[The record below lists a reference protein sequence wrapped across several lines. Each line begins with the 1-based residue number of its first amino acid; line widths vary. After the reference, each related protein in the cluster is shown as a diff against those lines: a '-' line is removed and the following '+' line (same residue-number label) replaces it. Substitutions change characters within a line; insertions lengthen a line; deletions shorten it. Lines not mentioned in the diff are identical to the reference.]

1 MVSKASASRA
11 SSEHV
16 SSSSSSG
23 FDEDSFESD
32 PPSEAELST
41 DSELSTV
48 QRARATRVSRR
59 RWRKSQTQLLSTSTL
74 LPPAEPASTSLWTT
88 REKQFEKF
96 RSSLL
101 SMPVPEGVVRIEK
114 AKGYSFHVMSV
125 LNWVLPDSVLH
136 TSAIPASGGNNES
149 EDDEEEPLIT
159 LGVHVS
165 LFHAVSKR
173 FFGNTWVSPEL
184 AVDPFQIKQ
193 ARHPKD
199 GTLRYVIEN
208 ALLNFRAYFISDI
221 IDANCVG
228 VLELVA
234 YEKDP
239 DSKATVRVV
248 GCGWTLLPLFA
259 RQQPVQSD
267 TKDEPSSV
275 PSAFSLNTSGDSV
288 SVFTGSPRT
297 LWELHPDAWSAQE
310 KHEGSK
316 FYYQIVQYEPM
327 LSIAMFLRKN
337 ELVGALDPIPGL
349 KNGNLANIDMG
360 KKPKMLL
367 QEEDDT
373 TYEETLASFV
383 KIASLVPKAVQ
394 VEEPFELN
402 VVATRVAINL
412 RDEIEAN
419 LVSRLRISRKAIH
432 QGATSVEGEISARVL
447 KIALHNGRCFR
458 TRQFMVPLKAD
469 PNGGDTL
476 FCVRNHSK
484 LRGFVFHPNMAIVVV
499 LQYTVHFRVVWPAK
513 LKQQALE
520 AQKPLPPDEDVVLVT
535 MGARAL
541 VPSDGKK
548 LYLYDKYHHATA
560 ATAEPLA
567 TLGGVLL
574 QQQEDRRRVLHVDL
588 LSGAACRPYSD
599 NTLYTPPDQVTRSLQ
614 NREVSLKDSFAFC
627 DLKITIDEEIPAT
640 EQPIEETT
648 APLSPGL
655 ESNQIS
661 EEDEDYAADQWARK
675 LLGKANNN
683 PVLAQTLNALATSP
697 TNKEKPVD
705 SRPKTPSPTKKQ
717 QVERADPTTDA
728 PTSELSRASK
738 TLLTRYG
745 YMDSHDKPPASLTN
759 NQKTHDK
766 RRKPKKIELIAKSIE
781 TEVNDPFK
789 ANEIRFH
796 FAAYRACSPGAQVKD
811 DMACNPAPSRVY
823 FTFQFYNFPA
833 TRTETLRLSKAFDNG
848 AGGEIQTF
856 LLMRDTSANKPSL
869 AIQFDV
875 DTTATMNPLETRRFA
890 EYLKWNNLYVDV
902 WDADSLFQL
911 GTFAI
916 SLHELLRQGNSVKKF
931 QAEVEIAPPLGGTMT
946 PDHCGDDEGIVCT
959 VPDKKRRED
968 GANIGRIQLLMSSY
982 GLKGEHYIDQ
992 HVVESK
998 PSCTAAPDNQQPRR
1012 PKHRVRARP
1021 LVESNAELYRLLS
1034 QEGFYGDRL
1043 AKDLR
1048 ERKEPQP
1055 RQRQNFSN
1063 ANTLT
1068 PKEIATLCE
1077 LFGSRKAVSDGSQAT
1092 RTRPTRIQCDL
1103 EGKTGL
1109 LALLSLRP
1117 PEIAAPTAIHVPK
1130 PAEKQPENAK
1140 PEQKLQTK
1148 TAAADRAQR
1157 LKRVLAIATK
1167 NHLALADAFALFDVK
1182 KDGFL
1187 SREEFIRAMRSLGKV
1202 FDDLS
1207 DDDLGLLADLLDTN
1221 KDGKIEHA
1229 EFRRFVKEPTRM
1241 SRTEWR
1247 GHIKRII
1254 VRALEK
1260 GIRVHHVFAEIDA
1273 SGDGKLSYEE
1283 FECGL
1288 KQLGISTDNDKEGVR
1303 ELLTELDTDHDGTI
1317 SYTEFLESLGISV
1330 EENMKE
1336 VVKETVKDITED
1348 VGEIL
1353 SRLTKKGVSFEDV
1366 FMHFDTDRNGTLSVE
1381 EFTKALNQLLQLDG
1395 ADGDTLKKFER
1406 DAVEVYVQSINAD
1419 GDMKIDY
1426 REFLTACGV
1435 SGMEMQ
1441 EEATHFQQAARDKAN
1456 RKLIKLIVRACA
1468 GGMTIQE
1475 VFKQFD
1481 SDSDGSISLTEFQ
1494 TTMEKLFL
1502 GQGMTADDA
1511 ALVAA
1516 RFDTNRDGLISQR
1529 EFQDFGVELRKN
1541 QQSLTNIF
1549 LPHLDKLSTLDLSSK
1564 LAAQK
1569 WTSFCRAKL
1578 GLSPRIISTE
1588 VTPLMSYFGFAD
1600 EDNGVDIQ
1608 ELCALCKTVQSATS
1622 PSGKEDA
1629 VERLRTLLVKAKD
1642 QGLDLTKSF
1651 AHFDAN
1657 GDGEIT
1663 RAELKRG
1670 LVALGCFKD
1679 MKEADF
1685 DSLLEQLD
1693 EDGSG
1698 KIDFSEFRVLMKD
1711 NKSAG
1716 EDVDDKEELVNKLK
1730 ALMEKAVEKG
1740 VSIDACFAHF
1750 DKDGDGNIKKE
1761 EFVTAMT
1768 ELGFA
1773 ADKSVINGVI
1783 KLLDRNESGTISLSE
1798 FKQLF
1803 PLTEKS
1809 SEEKIE
1815 VKRPTEKQGQS
1826 CEDTSG
1832 KVNSSEPSSARKT
1845 TETKLQK
1852 LLLSAEAS
1860 GVDVK
1865 KCFAHFDSDNSGVIT
1880 NDEFVTAMKQ
1890 LPGFENVQD
1899 EDTLEIVKKL
1909 DKDGSGSV
1917 SLEEFEAFL
1926 RKPAPSSTEELGRE
1940 LDATEAVPAPD
1951 VTKTSDTIGAGTEA
1965 TSVDDSAA
1973 VKDSGLDDVFQTEG
1987 GDESVPIA
1995 VEPLSN
2001 VIDTEPQVPVTKASN
2016 SPSDEAKEPSP
2027 STPEDPVKHDKAPTT
2042 ASSEAL
2048 ADNLQTKTP
2057 SERPVRSSSFG
2068 KGKAPASSGAPLRR
2082 TNTDSKAA
2090 GSEDAQAPQRGSF
2103 AVVRAAKKSE
2113 MTASTAVSEDG
2124 TAAKSSLSKE
2134 ASDGLAQL
2142 KKLLQTASEKGVAVQ
2157 QSFNHFDKEAKGV
2170 VSYAEFATG
2179 LRELGTDFVKLSHEN
2194 IVTMATALDCKQQNG
2209 LRVEDFASFLEI
2221 PAVAGG
2227 TERSADLPKG
2237 EEDQSAKSSDAQG
2250 LPETASKRPPPLRR
2264 TGSSQ
2269 IPAKKPPRP
2278 SSGTQSARATADT
2291 PSTVVQDKPWK
2302 TQSVK
2307 VSTPTEKVENTL
2319 EPVASTID
2327 QVAKDADGSDV
2338 VIPPKDTPRDQQKE
2352 GAVAASL
2359 DCNYTFNSNPEIRA
2373 VELKLRQTALEA
2385 YQRGIL
2391 PLRVVSKFLQ
2401 DADDRRGRVPGC
2413 ERSRKKR
2420 SELLRVEF
2428 LQVLMELGFTL
2439 LSDRD
2444 DDDESGLSGGMP
2456 KPVTKMNDHLYARQ
2470 LERLSRYRQHVRS
2483 DEAKAHKQLVRAVA
2497 KTKKHQQYGN
2507 QQAEESLRRFEDE
2520 KNQLLRVLSYYRDG
2534 HKKSLVYS
2542 LLRQQVTT
2550 SLTLFPSL
2558 GDLLFLELPFT
2569 NPYNHNDRFR
2579 IELLL
2584 PSSREIAVVLDLEI
2598 VRNSEEWTFY
2608 RENLPLAYGFITSNA
2623 HIEDEMIDDHD
2634 EVVMEAH
2641 DQLHIPM
2648 RLRWLDTSDAF
2659 TKAQNTKKIPVSV
2672 VIKSCSHGHTVAL
2685 FNMELHPQPFVC
2697 HRVLRFSH
2705 PASSIWR
2712 WKLRYPKGKFVVCM
2726 DPSVAMDLVRT
2737 GEDQASNSGLASFK
2751 CRVGEYPALETF
2763 FVVLYDDMYY
2773 ARVFEVW
2780 QIRIQAKLRV
2790 DVNAVLG
2797 QSVRH
2802 ELVIKG
2808 DGGGEVGK
2816 RHVMCF
2822 TPMQHRD
2829 LVQFRPAH
2837 VFTLTPQ
2844 AFNRI
2849 EFAFCAVE
2857 NRAETQMV
2865 MLVNLVD
2872 VETHELVGAWS
2883 VHVTLALPV
2892 ITKTYELRLP
2902 VGRAAQKKISY
2913 SNPWDQP
2920 QTIMLRSSAPKLLV
2934 PREPVLR
2941 LPSNGQAFLRLAF
2954 AARNHSEAA
2963 SQDIYLFINDKRT
2976 DQNEECLLFQVTYE

>member
-1 MVSKASASRA
+1 MASKA

-16 SSSSSSG
+16 SSPSSSG
-23 FDEDSFESD
+23 FDEESFGSD
-32 PPSEAELST
+32 AASEADVYST
-41 DSELSTV
+41 DSELNTV
-48 QRARATRVSRR
+48 QSARATRVSRR
-59 RWRKSQTQLLSTSTL
+59 RWRRSQSQVLSTNTL
-74 LPPAEPASTSLWTT
+74 LPTAEPASTSLWTT

-101 SMPVPEGVVRIEK
+101 CMPVPDGVSRIEK
-114 AKGYSFHVMSV
+114 AKGYSLHVMSV
-125 LNWVLPDSVLH
+125 LNWVLPDSILH
-136 TSAIPASGGNNES
+136 TSAIPAASGNNES
-149 EDDEEEPLIT
+149 EDDEEEEEEPLIT

-193 ARHPKD
+193 AKHPKD

-208 ALLNFRAYFISDI
+208 APLNFRAYFLSDI
-221 IDANCVG
+221 IDADCVG

-259 RQQPVQSD
+259 RQQPVQSG
-267 TKDEPSSV
+267 TKDEPNSV
-275 PSAFSLNTSGDSV
+275 PSAFSMNSSGDSV
-288 SVFTGSPRT
+288 SVFTGSPRA

-349 KNGNLANIDMG
+349 KDGNLANIDMG
-360 KKPKMLL
+360 KNPKMLL
-367 QEEDDT
+367 QEENDT
-373 TYEETLASFV
+373 TYEETLESFV
-383 KIASLVPKAVQ
+383 KIASLVPKSVQ
-394 VEEPFELN
+394 IEEPFELH

-419 LVSRLRISRKAIH
+419 LVSRLRISRTAIH
-432 QGATSVEGEISARVL
+432 EGATSVEGEISARVL

-458 TRQFMVPLKAD
+458 TRQFMIPLKAD

-499 LQYTVHFRVVWPAK
+499 LQYTVHFRLIWSAK

-520 AQKPLPPDEDVVLVT
+520 AKKPLPPDEDVVLVT

-548 LYLYDKYHHATA
+548 LYLYDKHHHATA
-560 ATAEPLA
+560 ATVEPLA

-574 QQQEDRRRVLHVDL
+574 QEQEDRRRVLHVDL

-627 DLKITIDEEIPAT
+627 DLKITIDEEVPAT
-640 EQPIEETT
+640 DQPIEETT
-648 APLSPGL
+648 SLLSPETL
-655 ESNQIS
+655 KPESNQT
-661 EEDEDYAADQWARK
+661 EDDEYAADQWARK
-675 LLGKANNN
+675 LLGKANDN
-683 PVLAQTLNALATSP
+683 PLLAQTLNALATS
-697 TNKEKPVD
+697 NREKRD
-705 SRPKTPSPTKKQ
+705 DQRPKTPSPKKKKPK
-717 QVERADPTTDA
+717 ERPAEPTTVVPEA

-745 YMDSHDKPPASLTN
+745 YMEPHDKPPMSPTN
-759 NQKTHDK
+759 QTTHDK
-766 RRKPKKIELIAKSIE
+766 RKKAKKIELIAKSVE

-796 FAAYRACSPGAQVKD
+796 FAAYRACSPGAHLTEG
-811 DMACNPAPSRVY
+811 MTCSPAPSRVY
-823 FTFQFYNFPA
+823 FTFQFYNFPP
-833 TRTETLRLSKAFDNG
+833 TRTESLRLSKAFDNG

-856 LLMRDTSANKPSL
+856 LLMRDTSANKPAQ
-869 AIQFDV
+869 AIQLDV
-875 DTTATMNPLETRRFA
+875 DTTATGNPLETRRFA

-916 SLHELLRQGNSVKKF
+916 PLHELLRQGKNVKKF
-931 QAEVEIAPPLGGTMT
+931 QAEVAISPPLGGTMAS
-946 PDHCGDDEGIVCT
+946 DHCGGDEGAVCS
-959 VPDKKRRED
+959 VPDTKRTVE
-968 GANIGRIQLLMSSY
+968 GENIGRIQLLMSSY

-992 HVVESK
+992 HALNQTSAAGQ
-998 PSCTAAPDNQQPRR
+998 PSPTEAQPRK

-1034 QEGFYGDRL
+1034 QEGFYGERV

-1048 ERKEPQP
+1048 ERKEPQT
-1055 RQRQNFSN
+1055 RQRQNFSDT
-1063 ANTLT
+1063 NTLT
-1068 PKEIATLCE
+1068 PKEIAILCE
-1077 LFGSRKAVSDGSQAT
+1077 LFGSRKAKGSEGVQST
-1092 RTRPTRIQCDL
+1092 GVRPTRIQCDV
-1103 EGKTGL
+1103 ESKTGL

-1117 PEIAAPTAIHVPK
+1117 PETVAYTAVPGSK
-1130 PAEKQPENAK
+1130 AVEKQLVAAQESVQSK
-1140 PEQKLQTK
+1140 PEEQKQQPH
-1148 TAAADRAQR
+1148 ASASDHAQR
-1157 LKRVLAIATK
+1157 LKRVMAIATK
-1167 NHLALADAFALFDVK
+1167 NHLALADAFALFDVN
-1182 KDGFL
+1182 KDGVL
-1187 SREEFIRAMRSLGKV
+1187 SRDEFIKALRSLGTV

-1207 DDDLGLLADLLDTN
+1207 DEDLGLLADLLDTN
-1221 KDGKIEHA
+1221 KDGQIA
-1229 EFRRFVKEPTRM
+1229 YREFRNFVREPTRM

-1247 GHIKRII
+1247 DHIKRII
-1254 VRALEK
+1254 VRAMDK
-1260 GIRVHHVFAEIDA
+1260 GIRVHHVFAEIDT
-1273 SGDGKLSYEE
+1273 SGDGKLSYDE
-1283 FECGL
+1283 FERGL
-1288 KQLGISTDNDKEGVR
+1288 EQLGICTDNDKAGVR
-1303 ELLTELDTDHDGTI
+1303 ELLQELDKDQDGTI
-1317 SYTEFLESLGISV
+1317 SYSEFLESLGVSI
-1330 EENMKE
+1330 EDNKTEG
-1336 VVKETVKDITED
+1336 VKETVKDITED
-1348 VGEIL
+1348 VRKIL
-1353 SRLTKKGVSFEDV
+1353 GRLTKKGIGFEEV
-1366 FMHFDTDRNGTLSVE
+1366 FVHFDTDRNGTLSVE
-1381 EFTKALNQLLQLDG
+1381 EFTDALNRLLQLDE
-1395 ADGDTLKKFER
+1395 ADGDTLKRFER
-1406 DAVEVYVQSINAD
+1406 DAVEIYVKSINAD
-1419 GDMKIDY
+1419 GDTKIDY

-1435 SGMEMQ
+1435 SSEEMRQ
-1441 EEATHFQQAARDKAN
+1441 EAASFQQAARERAN

-1468 GGMTIQE
+1468 SGMTIQE
-1475 VFKQFD
+1475 VFDQFD
-1481 SDSDGSISLTEFQ
+1481 SNSDGTVSLTEFQ
-1494 TTMEKLFL
+1494 RTMEKLFL
-1502 GQGMTADDA
+1502 GQGMTAEDA
-1511 ALVAA
+1511 ALIAA
-1516 RFDTNRDGLISQR
+1516 RFDTNRDGVISRR
-1529 EFQDFGVELRKN
+1529 EFQDFGAELRAK
-1541 QQSLTNIF
+1541 QQSLSDIF
-1549 LPHLDKLSTLDLSSK
+1549 LPHLDKLAALDPSK
-1564 LAAQK
+1564 LAAHK
-1569 WTSFCRAKL
+1569 WTSFCRVKL
-1578 GLSPRIISTE
+1578 GLSPRILSTE
-1588 VTPLMSYFGFAD
+1588 VVPLLSYFGFVD
-1600 EDNGVDIQ
+1600 EDNQVDTQ
-1608 ELCALCKTVQSATS
+1608 ELCALCRTIQSATS
-1622 PSGKEDA
+1622 SAKTSEKEA
-1629 VERLRTLLVKAKD
+1629 AEERLRRLLEKAKE
-1642 QGLDLTKSF
+1642 QGVDLKKSF

-1679 MKEADF
+1679 MEEADS
-1685 DSLLEQLD
+1685 DLLLEQLD

-1698 KIDFSEFRVLMKD
+1698 KVDFSEFRELM
-1711 NKSAG
+1711 
-1716 EDVDDKEELVNKLK
+1716 EDQEGGVGDVEDQEELMTKLK
-1730 ALMEKAVEKG
+1730 ALMEQAVAKG

-1750 DKDGDGNIKKE
+1750 DKDGDGNIKTE

-1773 ADKSVINGVI
+1773 ADKSVICGVL

-1803 PLTEKS
+1803 PSSATS
-1809 SEEKIE
+1809 SEEKVD
-1815 VKRPTEKQGQS
+1815 VKQPEQASAESEAAGDRK
-1826 CEDTSG
+1826 
-1832 KVNSSEPSSARKT
+1832 SSSTADQT
-1845 TETKLQK
+1845 TGVKLQK

-1880 NDEFVTAMKQ
+1880 KEEFVNAMKQ
-1890 LPGFENVQD
+1890 LPGFENVPD
-1899 EDTLEIVKKL
+1899 EETLEIVKKL
-1909 DKDGSGSV
+1909 DEDESGSV

-1926 RKPAPSSTEELGRE
+1926 RNPAPSSSSREVDVDTTEPVPRTPES
-1940 LDATEAVPAPD
+1940 DALADDTVEAGKSA
-1951 VTKTSDTIGAGTEA
+1951 EA
-1965 TSVDDSAA
+1965 TSVDDSEQA
-1973 VKDSGLDDVFQTEG
+1973 KDTIDDVFQTEG
-1987 GDESVPIA
+1987 GGDESVPVA
-1995 VEPLSN
+1995 MEPLSN
-2001 VIDTEPQVPVTKASN
+2001 VMDPQVITPEGTER
-2016 SPSDEAKEPSP
+2016 PRDTTKEPSDP
-2027 STPEDPVKHDKAPTT
+2027 SSITSEESVKGQQDPTIK
-2042 ASSEAL
+2042 SSEPQQPTA
-2048 ADNLQTKTP
+2048 KP
-2057 SERPVRSSSFG
+2057 SEYPVNRSSSFG
-2068 KGKAPASSGAPLRR
+2068 EGKAPSSGAPFRR
-2082 TNTDSKAA
+2082 TNTESKAVA
-2090 GSEDAQAPQRGSF
+2090 GVKGAEARQQGPF
-2103 AVVRAAKKSE
+2103 AAVRAATKEE
-2113 MTASTAVSEDG
+2113 MAASTSKLEDDSAV
-2124 TAAKSSLSKE
+2124 KSSLSKE

-2142 KKLLQTASEKGVAVQ
+2142 KKLLQTASAKGVSIQ
-2157 QSFNHFDKEAKGV
+2157 QSFHHFDKKAN
-2170 VSYAEFATG
+2170 EFVAYDEFVTG
-2179 LRELGTDFVKLSHEN
+2179 LRELGTDFANLSVED
-2194 IVTMATALDCKQQNG
+2194 VVAMAKSLDCKQQNG
-2209 LRVEDFASFLEI
+2209 LRVEDFASFLQTPTLEGDA
-2221 PAVAGG
+2221 PTGAEQAVKP
-2227 TERSADLPKG
+2227 TDTQETPLPT
-2237 EEDQSAKSSDAQG
+2237 SS
-2250 LPETASKRPPPLRR
+2250 PPPLRR
-2264 TGSSQ
+2264 TDSARV
-2269 IPAKKPPRP
+2269 PAKKPPRP
-2278 SSGTQSARATADT
+2278 ASGAQSARAAEDS
-2291 PSTVVQDKPWK
+2291 PSTIVQDKPEK
-2302 TQSVK
+2302 TKSMEKVK
-2307 VSTPTEKVENTL
+2307 SAKEPAVSTANQAP
-2319 EPVASTID
+2319 
-2327 QVAKDADGSDV
+2327 KDANENV
-2338 VIPPKDTPRDQQKE
+2338 EITPVEVTPGVQQHRTT
-2352 GAVAASL
+2352 VAASL
-2359 DCNYTFNSNPEIRA
+2359 DCNYAFNSNPEIRA

-2391 PLRVVSKFLQ
+2391 PLRVVSKFLE
-2401 DADDRRGRVPGC
+2401 DADDRRGQVPGR
-2413 ERSRKKR
+2413 EHRRKRK

-2444 DDDESGLSGGMP
+2444 EEHESLSEGGMP
-2456 KPVTKMNDHLYARQ
+2456 TPITRMNDHLYARQ
-2470 LERLSRYRQHVRS
+2470 LERLSRYRQHVKS

-2497 KTKKHQQYGN
+2497 KTKKRQQHGN

-2550 SLTLFPSL
+2550 SLTLFPSF
-2558 GDLLFLELPFT
+2558 GDLLFFELPFT

-2579 IELLL
+2579 LELLL

-2598 VRNSEEWTFY
+2598 VRSSEEWAFY
-2608 RENLPLAYGFITSNA
+2608 RENLPLSYGFITSNA
-2623 HIEDEMIDDHD
+2623 HIEDEMIDDHN
-2634 EVVMEAH
+2634 EVVMESH
-2641 DQLHIPM
+2641 DQLHLPM
-2648 RLRWLDTSDAF
+2648 RLRWLDTGMEGKKS
-2659 TKAQNTKKIPVSV
+2659 KIPVSV
-2672 VIKSCSHGHTVAL
+2672 VIKSCSHAHTVAL
-2685 FNMELHPQPFVC
+2685 FNMELRPQPFVC

-2726 DPSVAMDLVRT
+2726 DPSVAMELLRSGD
-2737 GEDQASNSGLASFK
+2737 DQASNSGLVSFK
-2751 CRVGEYPALETF
+2751 CRVGDYPALETF
-2763 FVVLYDDMYY
+2763 FVVLYDDVYY

-2780 QIRIQAKLRV
+2780 QIRIQSKLRV
-2790 DVNAVLG
+2790 DVHAVLG

-2808 DGGGEVGK
+2808 DGGPSGHK

-2822 TPMQHRD
+2822 TPMQHREF
-2829 LVQFRPAH
+2829 VQFRPAQ
-2837 VFTLTPQ
+2837 VFTLMPQ

-2857 NRAETQMV
+2857 NGADTQMV

-2892 ITKTYELRLP
+2892 ITKTYDLRLP

-2934 PREPVLR
+2934 PREPVLQ

-2954 AARNHSEAA
+2954 AARNLSESA

-2976 DQNEECLLFQVTYE
+2976 DQNEECLLFQVTYH